1 MVRTRAMRTW
11 AGLGLHAL
19 GVAIFALSLTTPVG
33 YSDALHIRRA
43 IGSSHRRPP
52 AELPHHAAF
61 SNSREPRLTAQASHP
76 TASHN

>member
-11 AGLGLHAL
+11 LGLGLHAL
-19 GVAIFALSLTTPVG
+19 GVAIFALSLTTPVAIAMPCTF
-33 YSDALHIRRA
+33 DDA
-43 IGSSHRRPP
+43 IGSSHSGPP

-61 SNSREPRLTAQASHP
+61 SNSPEPRLTAQASHP